1 MVFRIPRGY
10 DTNRTSYQELSEGV
24 RPEASAVP
32 MEAWTGLAAVRVD
45 ELAHDPIVLDA
56 GTVVGIASG
65 GDAAGKIFPCHNLSG
80 TTEIDMVHHSD
91 GVSWGLPITTVVAD
105 VNQLTDGPVKP
116 LGVVF
121 APTYSFIL
129 QDKFTNY
136 KRNENVGIVTNYLI
150 QVPARTI
157 AERAIITGDRVMIA
171 SQSDMANGASN
182 DEHGKVE
189 YGQITN
195 GAPTLGTLAKW
206 DGTTATEDFVIGR
219 CFRSFVFATGSNDVT
234 YRDDISNISLT
245 DAGAAEFKALAR
257 VQTVPGLTLSGSGTA
272 GAPGWLLTSV
282 SDGSGNFSVLT
293 ILVRL

>member
-32 MEAWTGLAAVRVD
+32 MEAWTGLAPVRID
-45 ELAHDPIVLDA
+45 EIAHDPIVIDA

-65 GDAAGKIFPCHNLSG
+65 GDAVGKIFPCHNLSG
-80 TTEIDMVHHSD
+80 TQVLGMVHHSD
-91 GVSWGLPITTVVAD
+91 GVSWGLPTTTVITD
-105 VNQLTDGPVKP
+105 VHQLTDGPVKP
-116 LGVVF
+116 LGIVF

-150 QVPARTI
+150 QIPAKTE
-157 AERAIITGDRVMIA
+157 AERAIITGDRVMVA
-171 SQSDMANGASN
+171 SQGDMGNGIIN
-182 DEHGKVE
+182 

-195 GAPTLGTLAKW
+195 GDPTLGTLAKW
-206 DGTTATEDFVIGR
+206 DGTAAQEDFVIGR
-219 CFRSFVFATGSNDVT
+219 CFRSFVFATGSNDTT
-234 YRDDISNISLT
+234 YQDDLANVSLT

-257 VQTVPGLTLSGSGTA
+257 VQTVPGLTLSGSGSA
-272 GAPGWLLTSV
+272 GAPGWLLKAV
-282 SDGSGNFSVLT
+282 ADGSGNYSVLT